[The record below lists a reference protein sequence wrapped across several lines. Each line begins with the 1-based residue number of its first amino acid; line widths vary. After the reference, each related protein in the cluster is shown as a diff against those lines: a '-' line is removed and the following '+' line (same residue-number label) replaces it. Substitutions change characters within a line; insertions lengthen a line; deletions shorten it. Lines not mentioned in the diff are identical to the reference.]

1 MMVGFQV
8 LEHKINIKD
17 PPPPE
22 NFEIISKIQLSPL
35 NNNKW
40 SLVIIFLTLMT

>member
-17 PPPPE
+17 PPPFPP
-22 NFEIISKIQLSPL
+22 LSELLPL
-35 NNNKW
+35 NTEIGTT
-40 SLVIIFLTLMT
+40 VITANMKNRAIKS